1 MALRPTLMLWRQTP
15 SRNLK
20 RKSMVKLEQLTE
32 LLHTARLPRRDAI
45 ALVLATKDGQS
56 ISAAEVVKIGRNNG
70 LDKMGTWN
78 VSQYLAQNKGFF
90 IKFPEGWALGPAGKQ
105 HVATLAAKLNGGQPA
120 IINQSLRLLI
130 PKLPNEEAKAFVGEA
145 ISCYEAKCYRAAVVL
160 SWVGAVAILH
170 NHVITNCLAAFNAE
184 ASARDKDWKSAKVAD
199 DLGQMKE
206 DKFLDILVKI
216 AVLGKNV
223 KELLKNNCL
232 ALRNACGHPN
242 SVQPGENMVA
252 AHLEILI
259 NHLFTKL

>member
-1 MALRPTLMLWRQTP
+1 
-15 SRNLK
+15 
-20 RKSMVKLEQLTE
+20 MVKPEQLKD
-32 LLHTARLPRRDAI
+32 LLHAARLEHRDAI

-56 ISAAEVVKIGRNNG
+56 ISASEVVKIGRNNG
-70 LDKMGTWN
+70 LDKIGTWN

-90 IKFPEGWALGPAGKQ
+90 VKFPEGWALGPAGKQ
-105 HVATLAAKLNGGQPA
+105 RVASLAAKLNGGQPA

-160 SWVGAVAILH
+160 SWVGAMAVLH
-170 NHVITNCLAAFNAE
+170 NHVIVNHLAVFNAE
-184 ASARDKDWKSAKVAD
+184 ALARDPVWKPAKVVD
-199 DLGQMKE
+199 DLGLMKE
-206 DKFLDILVKI
+206 EKFLDILVKVS
-216 AVLGKNV
+216 VLGKNV

-259 NHLFTKL
+259 NHVFTKF